1 MSDIKRLVSA
11 ATAQWLPVA
20 LGALAAPS
28 GARHQWKSPQSQGP
42 SVSVCVSVWNMVNVI
57 TGPVLWEPPWK
68 GPHSEATKAP
78 FCFSSLAFSL
88 FIYLCVGEPDEEG
101 GLSLSPCVLCP
112 CLSLSD
118 RQHDPSL
125 QPSCRLD
132 TSHHSSHYLKRIY
145 WLCLTLFLWRFLHT
159 SYQLNQIIKSQYGS
173 L

>member
-20 LGALAAPS
+20 LGALAVPS

-42 SVSVCVSVWNMVNVI
+42 SVSVCVCVCLCETWWNVI

-78 FCFSSLAFSL
+78 FCFFSSAFSL

-101 GLSLSPCVLCP
+101 GLSLSRSVFSVYVSRGLTGNVTCHCSPTVVLTPHITAATISNIYTGCV
-112 CLSLSD
+112 
-118 RQHDPSL
+118 
-125 QPSCRLD
+125 
-132 TSHHSSHYLKRIY
+132 
-145 WLCLTLFLWRFLHT
+145 
-159 SYQLNQIIKSQYGS
+159 
-173 L
+173 

>member
-20 LGALAAPS
+20 LGALAVPS

-42 SVSVCVSVWNMVNVI
+42 SVSVHVCVRVWNMVNVI

-78 FCFSSLAFSL
+78 FCFFSSAFSL

-101 GLSLSPCVLCP
+101 GLGLAPCVLCL
-112 CLSLSD
+112 CLLLSD
-118 RQHDPSL
+118 NNMRHHCSPPALLTPHSAAATISGCDKLVSL
-125 QPSCRLD
+125 EV
-132 TSHHSSHYLKRIY
+132 
-145 WLCLTLFLWRFLHT
+145 
-159 SYQLNQIIKSQYGS
+159 
-173 L
+173 